1 MLDFP
6 NDENAL
12 IFGRRLVTISTALAN
27 DLRPL
32 LSPDA
37 LVTDAAALP
46 AYGHDFWAQRGTP
59 GAVVRAARAED
70 VAATLRY
77 AAARGIPV
85 VPRAAGTNVPA
96 GFVPTP
102 ERIMLDLRPMN
113 RIVRID
119 TERREAVVQPGV
131 INGDLNAQIATLGFC
146 FSPDPGSA
154 AISSIGGNIAENA
167 GGMHCLKYGVTVHH
181 VNAVECALMGGDTMR
196 LAADDRGPD
205 LLGLMIGSEGTLGIV
220 TEATVALRPLPAVT
234 RTLLAVFDDAD
245 EAAAAVSAIIAAGII
260 PAAMEFFDRAA
271 VGFFDA
277 FAPSGYPAEGEALLL
292 IDLDGSAADVA
303 REMAAVE
310 PLLRR
315 GARTVHRAD
324 DDAARAALWKP
335 RIAGALALVASGRG
349 FFICDTTVPRERIP
363 AMQRA
368 VVEIGR
374 RSGLQLLTLGHA
386 GDGNIHPIILY
397 DTDDP
402 AQVAAM
408 EAADDAVVAAAL
420 ALGGTI
426 TGEHG
431 IGSEKRRQMRQ
442 RFSLAELAAMRAVK
456 AAFDPDGLLNPGV
469 LLPDPTGD
477 EPALPQFSAAVNSVI
492 AARRSD
498 RAWAGP
504 RETRAA
510 SPTDPS
516 DAILLDAENL
526 TVTADGGTR
535 LSDIHR
541 TLATRGFSCA
551 LRDDS
556 GATIADVVGGE
567 TDRAAV
573 RDALLAVETTLPDG
587 QPARFG
593 SSAVKDVA
601 GYDMKRLFI
610 GSGTAFGTLDR
621 VTLRVLPAPQ

>member
-1 MLDFP
+1 MIADALARWTVADRAFTALCHDAP
-6 NDENAL
+6 LHNAVVDSLNDENAPL
-12 IFGRRLVTISTALAN
+12 FGRCSVTISAALAN
-27 DLRPL
+27 DLCPL

-37 LVTDAAALP
+37 LVTAEAALP

-70 VAATLRY
+70 VVATLRY
-77 AAARGIPV
+77 AAERGIPV
-85 VPRAAGTNVPA
+85 VPRAAGTNVPRRVCADA
-96 GFVPTP
+96 GADYAGPAAT
-102 ERIMLDLRPMN
+102 ESGL
-113 RIVRID
+113 RID

-131 INGDLNAQIATLGFC
+131 INGDLNAQVAPLGFC

-181 VNAVECALMGGDTMR
+181 VNAVECALMGGDIAR

-277 FAPSGYPAEGEALLL
+277 FAPSGYPAEGEAFLL
-292 IDLDGSAADVA
+292 IDLDGSAAEVA

-442 RFSLAELAAMRAVK
+442 RFSPAELAAMRAVK

-469 LLPDPTGD
+469 LLPDATGD
-477 EPALPQFSAAVNSVI
+477 EPALPQFAATINDVI
-492 AARRSD
+492 AARRTG

-504 RETRAA
+504 RDMQA
-510 SPTDPS
+510 PS
-516 DAILLDAENL
+516 LRRSIGRDLARCRE
-526 TVTADGGTR
+526 
-535 LSDIHR
+535 SDRHR
-541 TLATRGFSCA
+541 RWRHT
-551 LRDDS
+551 
-556 GATIADVVGGE
+556 
-567 TDRAAV
+567 AV
-573 RDALLAVETTLPDG
+573 RHPSHAGRAGLL
-587 QPARFG
+587 
-593 SSAVKDVA
+593 
-601 GYDMKRLFI
+601 
-610 GSGTAFGTLDR
+610 
-621 VTLRVLPAPQ
+621 LRVAACFSGIRRRCRQWGD